1 MNPKT
6 ATSEVSQDINSYF
19 SGDHIKSIG
28 KTNNG
33 VDLATPFRST
43 STIKPKV
50 HVSSKLIQKK
60 KNTAMYRKAP
70 QAPKRFK
77 PAYICF
83 SMANHKQVKKELG
96 PNSRVG
102 DISKRIS
109 QVWHS
114 LLPNERARW
123 DKEAEEDKK
132 RYELEKAD
140 YTGPWKIL
148 ARPSK
153 VDVNAPKRPMS
164 SFLYY
169 AQKYRQIVKRKNPE
183 LCNTEV
189 SKLLGVM
196 WKNAPKE
203 EKQKYIE
210 HEESKR
216 AIYKS
221 AISEWHK
228 KQEEISLIPEHHQEH
243 VPDTVR
249 HPFPYSHQNSTSVER
264 NEYAEEHQ
272 QQHTG
277 MRTFYEQLPA
287 PHVVMPPQM
296 PCKMYSQQPPYPS
309 YNDHYEH
316 MHQGYPI
323 PITGNQ
329 NSSNNIQQDS
339 YAHNF
344 EAPKENDSIHNS
356 WAPQQEYFAHN
367 SGASLQ
373 PCYVH
378 DSASRRHYDE
388 PHNMSQGERG
398 FFNSDFRQYS
408 SNSHSA

>member
-1 MNPKT
+1 
-6 ATSEVSQDINSYF
+6 
-19 SGDHIKSIG
+19 
-28 KTNNG
+28 
-33 VDLATPFRST
+33 
-43 STIKPKV
+43 
-50 HVSSKLIQKK
+50 
-60 KNTAMYRKAP
+60 
-70 QAPKRFK
+70 
-77 PAYICF
+77 
-83 SMANHKQVKKELG
+83 MANHTKIKKELG
-96 PNSRVG
+96 PNARVG
-102 DISKRIS
+102 NISKRIS

-114 LLPNERARW
+114 LPANERAHW

-132 RYELEKAD
+132 RYEAEKAE

-148 ARPSK
+148 AKPSK

-169 AQKYRQIVKRKNPE
+169 AQKYRQIIKTQNPQ